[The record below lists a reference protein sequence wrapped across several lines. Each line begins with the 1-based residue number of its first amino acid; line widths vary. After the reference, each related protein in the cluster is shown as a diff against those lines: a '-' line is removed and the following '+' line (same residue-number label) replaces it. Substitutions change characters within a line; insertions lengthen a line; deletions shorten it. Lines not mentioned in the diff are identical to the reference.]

1 MLRPQGLVRREVE
14 THLASTAMHDVL
26 RGVVNL
32 RLHMNSLVLLVIHL
46 HPQNSKERSAKI
58 QGDEISLFCYGDN
71 NITSDSSP
79 LGRPH
84 ASPTSQQ
91 GLAPLHRAFGHK
103 IGVM

>member
-58 QGDEISLFCYGDN
+58 QGDEISLFC
-71 NITSDSSP
+71 
-79 LGRPH
+79 
-84 ASPTSQQ
+84 
-91 GLAPLHRAFGHK
+91 
-103 IGVM
+103 